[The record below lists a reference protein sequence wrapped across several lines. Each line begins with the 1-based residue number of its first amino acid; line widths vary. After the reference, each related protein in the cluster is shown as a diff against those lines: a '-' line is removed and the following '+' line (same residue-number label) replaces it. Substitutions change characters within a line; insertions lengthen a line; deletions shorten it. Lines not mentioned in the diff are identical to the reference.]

1 MPTPVTFIGRETDL
15 ATMHRLLLEFG
26 TSRFLFISGD
36 GGIGKTRL
44 LREMRERV
52 KLGYFEPDNLYANH
66 RIVLVHEFTDSKW
79 AHELIHGAYEMAC
92 ELGVFLE
99 SIDAEY
105 NLSRMADQI
114 AVEIASEPSAI
125 IVCLGSHPLVETQL
139 RHALNQN
146 IPVLTF
152 DNHLQGI
159 EGDAIKVFQEDLN
172 GLQLVSSLMLQE
184 MNYRGK
190 VAVVWTPGDPLQQRR
205 RRDLDRLL
213 QHYSLVEL
221 VDVHCEKSK
230 RSRESAAEQI
240 QSHLVRHSDTKA
252 IWCVF
257 DEYARG
263 VVQTLIEIDRRDIKV
278 YSFDLCPSDKELM
291 LLEDSPWRATAA
303 IDPVE
308 AGRLLVRLA
317 LKQAITNSTPGE
329 HYYSLPLEL
338 VTQESLVASGDSQW
352 RWHHTDL
359 IGWSSEL
366 HAIAAHIRVHAASL
380 YTLSDVIDFADPDL
394 VIEGN
399 LEQRLADV
407 TAGTAPDS
415 LAMNLHQLTV
425 QSRLLQ
431 TDATER
437 QREQVHRDLVSAIN
451 KRTHDQRLLLC
462 FDTTERAG
470 KDLLNQDLIKML
482 CAFENTVVVFAGRP
496 DGAMMESLATQIEHQ
511 KQSDTEI
518 IFLNLQPFDLNFSQ
532 QYLSEKQRTMPLQLS
547 DDLADTLA
555 MLALGK
561 PILLDLAIEYVF
573 RKIQLDP
580 LPDRQILAAMSPA
593 QLRVAATSFESNLV
607 QHIRR
612 LRNRMDRMVLRLSL
626 IAPLSVEAIAAL
638 FQTSPDDAQ
647 ALFDEART
655 YAFIREVSRYG
666 GTEIE
671 LHDEMK
677 RLIGTYL
684 WAGFDPDG
692 SQRCREHQRAVQ
704 FYRNQ
709 DSQLNEK
716 IKDYTVQIGNL
727 DREISAQEAQ
737 PSSDDSQRNT
747 LRARQLRLT
756 IERRATR
763 NRRQAVTEAW
773 VFHMFESNDT
783 QAFATWS
790 EIVDQVRG
798 GKHFSLTLR
807 LCKSIDA
814 YKSQFTNDQQYEY
827 QFRYA
832 RALLDTGKAEDS
844 TKQFE
849 SLLYGLSRS
858 KDRRLTIYNMLG
870 AAYLRLGLPAKAR
883 NYQQRCLKL
892 IAPEQ
897 KGHRAA
903 VLNQIGY
910 CYRLQEDEKPSYRK
924 LAQKHYEDVRTL
936 ATEAQSASTGIE
948 QRRYLRLI
956 ASTNNNLGYLY
967 GLNRDYD
974 RAETMINQAI
984 TIWCEMGEEA
994 ESARGETTLGI
1005 LTRDR
1010 GYYAQSRRHL
1020 EHAIALLPTTDR
1032 SDMHCQAYFQLGWT
1046 EWFDAVDRT
1055 DAVSLTGLQLAERL
1069 LRHSL
1074 ELAQEHEIRSAEPG
1088 IYHQLASVLWR
1099 LGRESSDTTR
1109 CEDAR
1114 ALNKI
1119 AFHLSE
1125 ELGDHRYYVD
1135 SLLGE
1140 AEFDLDLDNDRHMAE
1155 YASLL
1160 DIYEQRGLI
1169 FPLYYGRMHRIRAEF
1184 ALRHGEYQ
1192 QAFELYAS
1200 GIALI
1205 NEHGGFGPYT
1215 VEKELRQLAQ
1225 KLRQLSQA
1233 EAEQYLQLMLIKW
1246 EEQTYKGSQINR
1258 YDLVFWCQNELQ
1270 QTKLRIKAQG

>member
-1 MPTPVTFIGRETDL
+1 MPTPVTFIGRETEL
-15 ATMHRLLLEFG
+15 VAIRRLLLDFG

-44 LREMRERV
+44 LKELRDRIKSGR
-52 KLGYFEPDNLYANH
+52 FEPDNLYANH
-66 RIVLVHEFTDSKW
+66 RIALVQEFTDSEW
-79 AHELIHGAYEMAC
+79 SHEFYRGVKAMAY
-92 ELGVFLE
+92 ELGVTLE
-99 SIDAEY
+99 STDARY
-105 NLSRMADQI
+105 DPIRMAEQLAQQI
-114 AVEIASEPSAI
+114 DTQPDAI
-125 IVCLGSHPLVETQL
+125 IVSLGSYDEVEAQIRRAIDL
-139 RHALNQN
+139 D

-152 DNHLQGI
+152 DTHIESI
-159 EGDAIKVFQEDLN
+159 EGKTVKVFQDDLN
-172 GLQLVSSLMLQE
+172 GLQLVSTLMLKQI
-184 MNYRGK
+184 NYRGN
-190 VAVVWTPGDPLQQRR
+190 VAVVWTPENLLQQRR
-205 RRDLDRLL
+205 RGDLSRLL
-213 QHYSLVEL
+213 VNYNLVNVIDVYCEMSQHS
-221 VDVHCEKSK
+221 H
-230 RSRESAAEQI
+230 ESAAEQI
-240 QSHLVRHSDTKA
+240 RAHIELYPDTKA
-252 IWCVF
+252 VWCIF

-263 VVQTLIEIDRRDIKV
+263 VVQTLVNIDRTDIKV
-278 YSFDLCPSDKELM
+278 YSFDLCPSDKKLM
-291 LLEDSPWRATAA
+291 LMDDSPWRATAA
-303 IDPVE
+303 IDPSE
-308 AGRLLVRLA
+308 AGRVMIRLA
-317 LKQAITNSTPGE
+317 LQQALGSTT
-329 HYYSLPLEL
+329 HSNQYYALPLDL
-338 VTQESLVASGDSQW
+338 VTQDDLRAGKLDYHA
-352 RWHHTDL
+352 RWYDTEAF
-359 IGWSSEL
+359 GWTPEL
-366 HAIAAHIRVHAASL
+366 HAIAAHIRAPAASL

-394 VIEGN
+394 VIEGD

-407 TAGTAPDS
+407 TADTALDT
-415 LAMNLHQLTV
+415 LALNLYQLTV
-425 QSRLLQ
+425 QSQLLQ
-431 TDATER
+431 TDATQR

-451 KRTHDQRLLLC
+451 KRTHDQRMLLC

-470 KDLLNQDLIKML
+470 KDLLNQDLIDML

-496 DGAMMESLATQIEHQ
+496 EGAIMESLAVQIERQ
-511 KQSDTEI
+511 KRPDTEI
-518 IFLNLQPFDLNFSQ
+518 IRVNLQPFDLNFSQ
-532 QYLSEKQRTMPLQLS
+532 QYLSEKQRTMPIQLS

-580 LPDRQILAAMSPA
+580 LPDRQVLAAMSPA
-593 QLRVAATSFESNLV
+593 QLRAAATSLESNLV

-638 FQTSPDDAQ
+638 FQTSSDDAQ

-716 IKDYTVQIGNL
+716 IKDYTIQIGNL

-737 PSSDDSQRNT
+737 PSFDDSQRNT
-747 LRARQLRLT
+747 LRARQLRLI

-783 QAFATWS
+783 QAFAAWS

-798 GKHFSLTLR
+798 GKHFGFTLR

-814 YKSQFTNDQQYEY
+814 YKSLFTNDQQYQY

-832 RALLDTGKAEDS
+832 RAFLDTGKAEES

-849 SLLYGLSRS
+849 SMLRGIARS
-858 KDRRLTIYNMLG
+858 EDRRSTIYNMLG
-870 AAYLRLGLPAKAR
+870 AAYVRLGLPAKAR

-897 KGHRAA
+897 KGSRAA

-910 CYRLQEDEKPSYRK
+910 CYRLQEDEKPNYRK
-924 LAQKHYEDVRTL
+924 LAQKCYEEVRAL
-936 ATEAQSASTGIE
+936 ATEAQSKATGIE

-984 TIWCEMGEEA
+984 TIWREMGEEA

-1020 EHAIALLPTTDR
+1020 EQAIALLPTTDR
-1032 SDMHCQAYFQLGWT
+1032 SDMHYQAYFQLGWT

-1055 DAVSLTGLQLAERL
+1055 DAVSLAGLQLAERL

-1074 ELAQEHEIRSAEPG
+1074 ELAQEHEFRRAEPG
-1088 IYHQLASVLWR
+1088 IHHQLASVLWR
-1099 LGRESSDTTR
+1099 LGRESSDPTR
-1109 CEDAR
+1109 CDEAR

-1119 AFHLSE
+1119 AIQMSE
-1125 ELGDHRYYVD
+1125 ELDDHRYYVD

-1140 AEFDLDLDNDRHMAE
+1140 AEFDLDIDDDRHIAK
-1155 YASLL
+1155 YANLL
-1160 DIYEQRGLI
+1160 DIYKQRRLI

-1246 EEQTYKGSQINR
+1246 EEQTHKGSQINR

-1270 QTKLRIKAQG
+1270 QTKLRIKA